1 MAGWNR
7 NCESTQYLWNICQI
21 HCIYAIHGCKCSSEK
36 YVVHWGVDDRSYF
49 FDKETLYIE
58 KSCSVRLNTVT
69 YDEKV
74 IL

>member
-1 MAGWNR
+1 M
-7 NCESTQYLWNICQI
+7 
-21 HCIYAIHGCKCSSEK
+21 
-36 YVVHWGVDDRSYF
+36 DDRSYF

-58 KSCSVRLNTVT
+58 KSCSLRLNTVT